1 MDVSLENIGRQIPL
15 VIEKRWNTYVRDP
28 EEMCVKLVHVH
39 QPPDLE
45 GERNNSPYV
54 ERGEEKEEEES
65 KPREPKE
72 ESAGSLGSV
81 VSPFSLGD
89 TSVDNNVGQP
99 GDMLRSYARVLDA
112 SQEEGGKPDDESY
125 CATQNA

>member
-1 MDVSLENIGRQIPL
+1 MIDKIC
-15 VIEKRWNTYVRDP
+15 NTYVRDP

-45 GERNNSPYV
+45 CEGNNSPCV
-54 ERGEEKEEEES
+54 ERGEEKKEKES

-72 ESAGSLGSV
+72 ESARYLGSI
-81 VSPFSLGD
+81 VSSFLLGD
-89 TSVDNNVGQP
+89 TSVDNHVGQP
-99 GDMLRSYARVLDA
+99 GDMFRSYARILDA
-112 SQEEGGKPDDESY
+112 SQEERGKTNDESY